1 LSTTPKPTLA
11 VQAPAPS
18 SGRSILVVDDEPA
31 LLRTFERVLRGTFDV
46 VTCSNTDEAIS
57 LVTSRSFDV
66 VVSDVHMPQM
76 SGVDLLRIIRAYDFD
91 VPVILITGAP
101 SVETAADAV
110 ALGAAGYLIKPF
122 ENDALIKACERA
134 SRLHK
139 LAKMKRDAL
148 KLNGGDDVQP
158 ADLAGLSAS
167 FERALDGMWVAF
179 QPIVDGHKVI
189 AYEALLRSNE
199 AALPNPG
206 AVLDAAERLGRLH
219 DVGRHVRELAAD
231 AFSKARGDALL
242 FLNLHTQDLL
252 DASLYASTSP
262 LSRFADRV
270 VLEVTERASLDAV
283 KDVGARISV
292 LRYGG
297 YRIAVDDLGAGYA
310 GLSSFVS
317 LEPEFVKLDMS
328 LVRNVHRSNI
338 RERLVTSMTSLCL
351 EMNIRVIAE
360 GVETIEERDCVKRAG
375 CDLQQ
380 GYFFAR
386 PGPAFPTANLD

>member
-1 LSTTPKPTLA
+1 MTQPTSPVQPPK
-11 VQAPAPS
+11 PS
-18 SGRSILVVDDEPA
+18 SGRSILIVDDEPA
-31 LLRTFERVLRGTFDV
+31 MLRTFERVLRGSFDV
-46 VTCSNTDEAIS
+46 VTCSSTDEAIS
-57 LVTSRSFDV
+57 HVTTRSFDV

-76 SGVDLLRIIRAYDFD
+76 SGVDLLRVIRAYDFD

-122 ENDALIKACERA
+122 DNDALIKACERA
-134 SRLHK
+134 SRLHR

-148 KLNGGDDVQP
+148 ALEGGNSAQP
-158 ADLAGLSAS
+158 ADLAGLGAS
-167 FERALDGMWVAF
+167 FQRALDGMWVAF
-179 QPIVDGHKVI
+179 QPIVDERRVI

-199 AALPNPG
+199 AALPHPG

-219 DVGRHVRELAAD
+219 DVGRRVRELAAE
-231 AFSKARGDALL
+231 AFANADPRALL
-242 FLNLHTQDLL
+242 FINLHTQDLL
-252 DASLYASTSP
+252 DTSLYASTSP
-262 LSRFADRV
+262 LSRIADRV

-328 LVRNVHRSNI
+328 LVRNVHLSTI
-338 RERLVTSMTSLCL
+338 RERLVTSMTSLCG

-360 GVETIEERDCVKRAG
+360 GVETPEERDCVKKAG
-375 CDLQQ
+375 CSLQQ
-380 GYFFAR
+380 GFLFAK
-386 PGPAFPTANLD
+386 PGPAFPEAKLDA

>member
-1 LSTTPKPTLA
+1 M
-11 VQAPAPS
+11 
-18 SGRSILVVDDEPA
+18 
-31 LLRTFERVLRGTFDV
+31 LRTFERVLRSSFDV
-46 VTCSNTDEAIS
+46 VACSNTDEAIS
-57 LVTSRSFDV
+57 LVTTKSFDV
-66 VVSDVHMPQM
+66 VVSDVHMPRM

-101 SVETAADAV
+101 SVESAADAV

-122 ENDALIKACERA
+122 ANDTLIKACERA

-148 KLNGGDDVQP
+148 VLNGGDGAQP
-158 ADLAGLSAS
+158 ADLAGLAAS
-167 FERALDGMWVAF
+167 FERALDGMWLAF
-179 QPIVDGHKVI
+179 QPIVDARRTI

-199 AALPNPG
+199 ISLPNPG

-219 DVGRHVRELAAD
+219 DVGRRVRELAAN
-231 AFSKARGDALL
+231 AFTSAEPDALL

-262 LSRFADRV
+262 LSQFADRV

-328 LVRNVHRSNI
+328 LVRDIHRSTI

-360 GVETIEERDCVKRAG
+360 GVETAEERDCVKKAG

-380 GYFFAR
+380 GFLFAR
-386 PGPAFPTANLD
+386 PGPPFPLAKLDM